1 MTILTTLSAE
11 QSQELKA
18 LKELE
23 AQTTPGPWQW
33 AGKAIKSLD
42 NREYILWP
50 SNSIST
56 DTSTMTEQMGACG
69 YSAEDCA
76 QANMDY
82 LIACANF
89 VRSLVGREN

>member
-1 MTILTTLSAE
+1 MTILTTLSAA

-23 AQTTPGPWQW
+23 KNTTPGQWQW
-33 AGKAIKSLD
+33 VGSAIKSLD
-42 NREYILWP
+42 NRDYILWP

-56 DTSTMTEQMGACG
+56 DNSTMTEHMGACG
-69 YSAEDCA
+69 HSAENCA

-89 VRSLVGREN
+89 VRTLVREEK